1 MEIIP
6 KQRPVSQFRSNDNNE
21 QEVGSFFKKG
31 GGKHHKI
38 ISLYENNN

>member
-1 MEIIP
+1 MKNIL
-6 KQRPVSQFRSNDNNE
+6 KQKPVNQFRSMENNE

-38 ISLYENNN
+38 ISMYENNN